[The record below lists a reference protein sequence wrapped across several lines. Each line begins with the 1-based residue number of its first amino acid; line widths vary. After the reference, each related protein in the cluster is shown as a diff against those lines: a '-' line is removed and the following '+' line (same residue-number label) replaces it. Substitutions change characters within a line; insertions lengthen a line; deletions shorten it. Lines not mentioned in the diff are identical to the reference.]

1 MGEYSKALEF
11 YEKSHQI
18 LEISLTST
26 HPNLAISC
34 MNFAVCYEKMGDY
47 EVALKALRNAYII
60 QEKTF
65 QEDYLKALDYFEK
78 CLAIRERVL
87 PEDHPTL
94 AINYNNIGD
103 AHRLMGDYDK
113 ALAFYQKASNI
124 QENVKCSPLDC
135 ATTYVNLGETYREMK
150 EYLTALTYF
159 QKGLKIREEKLPK
172 SHPDLAV
179 IYHNMSK
186 LYLEGQKYCMTTK
199 YVQQVIA
206 IGQEKLSSTHPHLL
220 AYGKTFG
227 KIRTKE
233 KNIPIATL
241 ILCHFTQVKANGTVN
256 GLKRRINGLKRGK
269 TAS

>member
-1 MGEYSKALEF
+1 
-11 YEKSHQI
+11 
-18 LEISLTST
+18 
-26 HPNLAISC
+26 
-34 MNFAVCYEKMGDY
+34 MGDY

-65 QEDYLKALDYFEK
+65 QEGNPAFILRIVGMEESTR

-172 SHPDLAV
+172 SHPDLAA
-179 IYHNMSK
+179 IYHNMSNYI
-186 LYLEGQKYCMTTK
+186 LR
-199 YVQQVIA
+199 V
-206 IGQEKLSSTHPHLL
+206 
-220 AYGKTFG
+220 
-227 KIRTKE
+227 
-233 KNIPIATL
+233 KNI
-241 ILCHFTQVKANGTVN
+241 V
-256 GLKRRINGLKRGK
+256 
-269 TAS
+269 